1 MASMAEDESAFRRW
15 SRRKHAARRGI
26 ADETGDG
33 REPAS
38 QAPAVADADPPAPEL
53 PDIDSLDADS
63 DFSVFLSGGVP
74 EAVQRLALR
83 KLWRLNPVFAN
94 LDGLLDYGEDFSDA
108 ATVVEGLRTAYRVGK
123 GIIGDEETAP
133 DEAAGEPATG
143 ADSPADDGAET
154 VAQEDVHP
162 EDEGE
167 GEDDPE
173 VV

>member
-1 MASMAEDESAFRRW
+1 MAEDEGAFRRW

-38 QAPAVADADPPAPEL
+38 GAPAVAEADPPAPAL

-74 EAVQRLALR
+74 EAVQRMALR

-123 GIIGDEETAP
+123 GVIGDEEEAP

-143 ADSPADDGAET
+143 ADSPAEDGAAAA
-154 VAQEDVHP
+154 VGGDVRP

-167 GEDDPE
+167 GEEEDDPE
-173 VV
+173 IV